1 MLNKEEREYQKDV
14 INAYGGIPDCS
25 LENCD
30 GCDDEQVEECYY
42 IANSNCNSEFAKS
55 INYGGYSS
63 EEEFWDN
70 L

>member
-1 MLNKEEREYQKDV
+1 MLNKEECEYQKDM
-14 INAYGGIPDCS
+14 INTYGGIPDCD

-30 GCDDEQVEECYY
+30 GCSNEQIEECYS
-42 IANSNCNSEFAKS
+42 IASSNCNSEFAKL

>member
-1 MLNKEEREYQKDV
+1 MLNKEEREYHKDM
-14 INAYGGIPDCS
+14 INTYGGISDCD
-25 LENCD
+25 LENCN
-30 GCDDEQVEECYY
+30 GCSDEQLEECYS
-42 IANSNCNSEFAKS
+42 IASSNCNSEFAKL